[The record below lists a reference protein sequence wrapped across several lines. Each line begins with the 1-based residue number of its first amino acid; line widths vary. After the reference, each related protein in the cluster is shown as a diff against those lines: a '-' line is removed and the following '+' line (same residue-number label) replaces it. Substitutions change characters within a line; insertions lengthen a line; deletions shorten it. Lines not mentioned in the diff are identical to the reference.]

1 MSETAKTLTFVLTA
15 AVAVGLA
22 VFVNMEPKRADVGQL
37 VGTMLNEG
45 IQLRAPRRLQIA
57 RFDRAT
63 AKVRQFEVAELEGV
77 WSIPSKENYPA
88 DATEQMAQAA
98 SCVINRKIL
107 RVAGNEGQ
115 SHAEFGVIDPLA
127 AKLDSKSVGV
137 GTHVTM
143 TDAED
148 KVLVDM
154 IVGKEVKDNPTQ
166 RYVRRANQDVV
177 YVVDLDP
184 SKLSTEFADWIEDDL
199 LKLEVMDLRAVD
211 VNDYTADLGIG
222 IGPGGQQALT
232 VVSQVRGRYKLT
244 RDAEGAPW
252 SAASL
257 QKADPTQRGYAA
269 DALADDEEVNQ
280 QAINDLVA
288 ALDELLIVDVARKP
302 EGLSADLKAGEAFL
316 KDRATMLELIQK
328 GFMPNPEQRTGA
340 DLLSSEGEVVCTLR
354 NGVEYVLRFG
364 QLQLDGD
371 SDTVR
376 GDEDVAEATPA
387 AGADGTDPAA
397 AVDPAAITAAAD
409 AAAEAAAKAEG
420 ENLRRYIFVMARFNV
435 DAVEK
440 PQYQELPTAPAPAA
454 GETEPADAA
463 AADGEATSD
472 EPADAAAE
480 GAAEATTDDAA
491 IPPTGEDAE
500 GPPSPQVAAEETDPG
515 AGDAAAGD
523 EDEAVADES
532 AEGTADA
539 AEAGATAEGAE
550 GAADATDARAAFE
563 AERAMIEQENE
574 RAREE
579 YETLIS
585 EGQQKVAELNA
596 RFGDWYYVISNDVF
610 KKIHLGRDQVIQK
623 KGAAAPAAGGAEMP
637 AGLQGLQ
644 GLQGLEGLVPPA
656 PNQ

>member
-1 MSETAKTLTFVLTA
+1 MSETAKTFAFLLTA

-22 VFVNMEPKRADVGQL
+22 AFVNMEPKRADVGQL

-63 AKVRQFEVAELEGV
+63 AKVRQFEVAELDGV

-98 SCVINRKIL
+98 SCVVNRKIL

-199 LKLEVMDLRAVD
+199 LKLEVMDLRSVD
-211 VNDYTADLGIG
+211 INDYTADLGIG
-222 IGPGGQQALT
+222 MGPGGQQALT
-232 VVSQVRGRYKLT
+232 VVSQVRGRYKLA
-244 RDAEGAPW
+244 RDAEGSPW
-252 SAASL
+252 TVANI
-257 QKADPTQRGYAA
+257 QKADPTQRGYAP
-269 DALADDEEVNQ
+269 DALAEDEEVNQ
-280 QAINDLVA
+280 QAVNDLVTG
-288 ALDELLIVDVARKP
+288 LDELLIVDVARKP

-316 KDRATMLELIQK
+316 KDRETMMELIQK

-371 SDTVR
+371 SETVR
-376 GDEDVAEATPA
+376 GDDDVADSATPA
-387 AGADGTDPAA
+387 AGAEGADTAA
-397 AVDPAAITAAAD
+397 AVDPAAMTAAAD

-420 ENLRRYIFVMARFNV
+420 ENLRRYIFVTARFNV

-440 PQYQELPTAPAPAA
+440 PKYQELSTAPPAGEASAA
-454 GETEPADAA
+454 GDEAA
-463 AADGEATSD
+463 SGEATSG
-472 EPADAAAE
+472 EQPA
-480 GAAEATTDDAA
+480 ATTDAAESDGAASADDA
-491 IPPTGEDAE
+491 IPPTDSGGE
-500 GPPSPQVAAEETDPG
+500 GPPSPQVADEETDPG
-515 AGDAAAGD
+515 AAEEAEAAAAA
-523 EDEAVADES
+523 EDEEAAEEAAATEAD
-532 AEGTADA
+532 AEADA
-539 AEAGATAEGAE
+539 A
-550 GAADATDARAAFE
+550 DARAAFE

-585 EGQQKVAELNA
+585 DGQQKVAELNS

-610 KKIHLGRDQVIQK
+610 KKIHLGREQVIQK
-623 KGAAAPAAGGAEMP
+623 KGASEPAAGGAEMP
-637 AGLQGLQ
+637 AGLNAIPN
-644 GLQGLEGLVPPA
+644 LEGLVPPA